1 MAGRRSSRGGSSGI
15 GRRVARALLEVGNG
29 VTVVARREAKLLA
42 AVDGLRHLGPV
53 QPAVADLRAEEAIQA
68 AVDAHRERFG
78 TLHVLVNNAGVAI
91 GGSVEDTAAKTI
103 DLSLAVNL
111 RSAMLF
117 SRAAVELLVAAAPS
131 HVFNLSSLSGLLP
144 QPGMSAYSA
153 AKAGLIAYTDSFR
166 SEFASRGVKATAIA
180 PGFVDTAM
188 SDSVRSFVD
197 PSELI
202 QVSDV
207 VEIVVSLLRLSPS
220 CVVPTVTLEGIGG
233 GMEPWAR
240 ASHGLA
246 SAT

>member
-1 MAGRRSSRGGSSGI
+1 
-15 GRRVARALLEVGNG
+15 
-29 VTVVARREAKLLA
+29 
-42 AVDGLRHLGPV
+42 
-53 QPAVADLRAEEAIQA
+53 
-68 AVDAHRERFG
+68 
-78 TLHVLVNNAGVAI
+78 
-91 GGSVEDTAAKTI
+91 
-103 DLSLAVNL
+103 
-111 RSAMLF
+111 
-117 SRAAVELLVAAAPS
+117 
-131 HVFNLSSLSGLLP
+131 
-144 QPGMSAYSA
+144 MSAYSA